1 MTGRERLLN
10 VLHGRAVDRPA
21 WTTLVDDVT
30 RSIMPETIR
39 EMPVLD
45 WYRSI
50 RCDILLFGNYGLP
63 AELRVSHPCRMVTPG
78 TSTQSWPEGEE
89 SVHQWRSPWGTLTRR
104 SRSSHP
110 TKYAVET
117 IEDLRVL
124 KAIWENSRY
133 EEVPGTEEGLK
144 GLDRRLGHNGL
155 FVPTVGPS
163 PVQQLIEYDM
173 GLEAFYVLLQDHKHD
188 VEELLDIMHSRRK
201 QEYEICA
208 RRYPCPAMIQVE
220 NTSSSLVSPGIYR
233 RYSLPQVRD
242 FVEIAHR
249 WGKKAIIHM
258 CGLLK
263 GLLQAFTETGMDGIN
278 GLTPPP
284 IGDCPFEDALDAMG
298 EDLVIL
304 GGVLDGAVF
313 HGPNATR
320 ERIWNLL
327 DRVYTPRVRQ
337 ANLLLWVPADGLPTP
352 MERFHAVRDWMDR
365 Q

>member
-1 MTGRERLLN
+1 MTGRERLLS
-10 VLHGRAVDRPA
+10 VLGGRPVDRPA

-30 RSIMPETIR
+30 RSVMPEPER
-39 EMPVLD
+39 EMSILD
-45 WYRSI
+45 WYRRI

-63 AELRVSHPCRMVTPG
+63 TELRVSHPCRRVTPG
-78 TSTQSWPEGEE
+78 VRVQSWAEGQE
-89 SVHQWRSPWGTLTRR
+89 SICQWQSPWGTLIRR

-124 KAIWENSRY
+124 KAIWENSLY
-133 EEVPGTEEGLK
+133 EEAPGTEEGLER
-144 GLDRRLGHNGL
+144 LDRHLGPDGL

-173 GLEAFYVLLQDHKHD
+173 GLEGFIMFLQDHERD
-188 VEELLDIMHSRRK
+188 VEELLDVMHSRRK

-242 FVEIAHR
+242 FVDITHR

-263 GLLQAFTETGMDGIN
+263 GLLPAFPKTAMDGIN

-284 IGDCPFEDALDAMG
+284 IGDCHFEDALDAMG
-298 EDLVIL
+298 EDVVIL
-304 GGVLDGAVF
+304 GGVLDGTVF
-313 HGPNATR
+313 HGADTTR

-327 DRVYTPRVRQ
+327 DRVYTPRIRQ
-337 ANLLLWVPADGLPTP
+337 ANLLLWVVADGLPTP
-352 MERFHAVRDWMDR
+352 MERFHAVRRWMDR
-365 Q
+365 A